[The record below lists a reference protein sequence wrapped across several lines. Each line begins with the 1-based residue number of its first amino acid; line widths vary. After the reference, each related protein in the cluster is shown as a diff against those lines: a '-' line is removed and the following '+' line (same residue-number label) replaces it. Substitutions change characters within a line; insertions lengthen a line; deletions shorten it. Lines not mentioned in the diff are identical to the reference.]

1 MLGRPPDRPGIHPA
15 LLAELLGDENDWRS
29 QGACVGADYRLFEP
43 SADGERMRGY
53 PPRAVD
59 AGRVCLSCP
68 VIERCRAW
76 AEDRKEQ
83 GVWAAAWRTGIAGDN
98 RPWPIRWC
106 AAAKRAGCATA
117 SRRSTP
123 PPSPASRS
131 HPRWRSA
138 SCSAPGWRTSSAWA
152 EGKGNVSPEIR
163 AGAVRAIAEW
173 EALRAKAASE
183 LAKYKVQ

>member
-1 MLGRPPDRPGIHPA
+1 MLGRPPDRAGTHPA

-29 QGACVGADYRLFEP
+29 QSACVGADYRLLEP
-43 SADGERMRGY
+43 PADGERMRGY

-76 AEDRKEQ
+76 AEDRK
-83 GVWAAAWRTGIAGDN
+83 
-98 RPWPIRWC
+98 
-106 AAAKRAGCATA
+106 
-117 SRRSTP
+117 
-123 PPSPASRS
+123 S

-138 SCSAPGWRTSSAWA
+138 SCSAPGWRTSSVWA

-183 LAKYKVQ
+183 LAKYKVQCRESPRLASSEVRAGALRRFRRPS